1 MAQMVRAGAV
11 ELAPLNINI
20 NAVAPG
26 FVKTPMALD
35 PNGVDETETQW
46 FRDNYVTGHHMPA
59 KRACMPEEIAS
70 VCYFLAG
77 DGASYM
83 TGETVHVD
91 GGLTIT
97 F

>member
-1 MAQMVRAGAV
+1 
-11 ELAPLNINI
+11 
-20 NAVAPG
+20 
-26 FVKTPMALD
+26 
-35 PNGVDETETQW
+35 
-46 FRDNYVTGHHMPA
+46 MPA
-59 KRACMPEEIAS
+59 KLACMPEEIAS

>member
-1 MAQMVRAGAV
+1 METSGEASHSPHPSR
-11 ELAPLNINI
+11 P
-20 NAVAPG
+20 
-26 FVKTPMALD
+26 